1 VSISFADFGVII
13 LYFSFLLF
21 FGYITRRTRTFDEF
35 AVGKHSVPAMM
46 VFASMAATIIG
57 PGFSV
62 GFTAKGWAS
71 GYMFYYLVLAYAVQV
86 VGVGLFLAPKLAK
99 QRDCDSLG
107 DVMRKKYGAFSQL
120 LTGIVSVGLCI
131 GFTAVMSKVGG
142 SILHAMTAWPVG
154 ICAAIVTG
162 ITALVTFSG
171 GVRATIAT
179 EGLQFSVKSI
189 AVSLLL
195 LFAVM
200 QAPGSLSAI
209 AERAQDLTRHGAE
222 SLSGLQMLGIVL
234 SFMLGEA
241 LIPPYANRA
250 LVAKTAAAS
259 SQGFIAAGLFCV
271 VWLAMV
277 SLLGV
282 VAHDLLPADTSG
294 DDVFV
299 AVAQRVLPSG
309 LFGLLLAAIVAIV
322 MASQESVLNSSAVA
336 FVRDIVGVFHKPS
349 ERGALLLAKIVT
361 LIFAATAAYA
371 SQFAPSIVDGLLVL
385 YSVWAPTMLPALV
398 LGLYLEN
405 TKPAAGWLSILAG
418 GMSSIV
424 WQTVLHEP
432 HGIPAI
438 VVGLLASLIG
448 YLIGQIV
455 GSRPAVVVQGGIR

>member
-1 VSISFADFGVII
+1 MSISSADFIVII
-13 LYFSFLLF
+13 LYFGFLLF
-21 FGYITRRTRTFDEF
+21 FGYVTRRTKTFDEF

-46 VFASMAATIIG
+46 IFASMAATIIG

-62 GFTAKGWAS
+62 GFTAKGWAT

-86 VGVGLFLAPKLAK
+86 VAVGVFLAPRLAK

-107 DVMRKKYGAFSQL
+107 DLMRKKYGAFSQL

-142 SILHAMTAWPVG
+142 SILHSMTGWPVG
-154 ICAAIVTG
+154 VCAGIVTG
-162 ITALVTFSG
+162 VTAFVTFSG

-189 AVSLLL
+189 AVALLL
-195 LFAVM
+195 LFAVA
-200 QAPGSLSAI
+200 QAPSSLPAI
-209 AERAQDLTRHGAE
+209 AERAQDLTQRGFE
-222 SLSGLQMLGIVL
+222 SLGGWQILGIVL

-250 LVAKTAAAS
+250 LVAKTEIAS
-259 SQGFIAAGLFCV
+259 SQGFVAAGLFCV

-277 SLLGV
+277 ALLGV
-282 VAHDLLPADTSG
+282 VAHDLLPVGTSG

-299 AVAQRVLPSG
+299 ALAQRVLPAG

-349 ERGALLLAKIVT
+349 ERTALLLAKTST
-361 LIFAATAAYA
+361 LIFAAVAAYA

-385 YSVWAPTMLPALV
+385 YSIWAPTILLPLV
-398 LGLYLEN
+398 LGLFLEN
-405 TKPAAGWLSILAG
+405 TRPAAGWLSILAG
-418 GMSSIV
+418 GTGSIG
-424 WQTVLHEP
+424 WQMILQEP

-438 VVGLLASLIG
+438 LVGLLASAIG
-448 YLIGQIV
+448 YVIGQLV
-455 GSRPAVVVQGGIR
+455 GSRSADLVQGEIR